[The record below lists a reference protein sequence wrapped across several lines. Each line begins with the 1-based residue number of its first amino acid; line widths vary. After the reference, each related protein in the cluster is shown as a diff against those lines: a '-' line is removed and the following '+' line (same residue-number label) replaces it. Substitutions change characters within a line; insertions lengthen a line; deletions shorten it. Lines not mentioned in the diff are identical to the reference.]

1 MQGPDCIKAAGANGH
16 DLTFELTRPA
26 TIIALPHTLLHTSP
40 TLHAPTM
47 SSSSSSGS
55 NLASPSL
62 VSVTTTSSASSS
74 TPLRKPSSPPKDF
87 SAAFGLL
94 SSQYGVGLAKSPL
107 PPAATP
113 QKERKEKKEKRS
125 TSEKEEARTS
135 SGTKDF
141 EAAHAALSSRFGFG
155 GSWPIP
161 KRQTKT
167 KDAGR

>member
-1 MQGPDCIKAAGANGH
+1 
-16 DLTFELTRPA
+16 
-26 TIIALPHTLLHTSP
+26 
-40 TLHAPTM
+40 M

-55 NLASPSL
+55 TLISPSL

-107 PPAATP
+107 PPAAAP
-113 QKERKEKKEKRS
+113 QKEGKEKRKEKRS